1 MILIE
6 NLYIPQREKTFFSE
20 KHMKN
25 CGQFLQTYWSRPGSL
40 DFVNMKWTTVYTCMS
55 GAHARACTSLEKKI
69 FYQSLS
75 TITHQAGALKFHLI
89 KLKM

>member
-40 DFVNMKWTTVYTCMS
+40 DFVNMKWTTVYYMYVRRARTCVHII
-55 GAHARACTSLEKKI
+55 GEKNI
-69 FYQSLS
+69 LS
-75 TITHQAGALKFHLI
+75 ISFD
-89 KLKM
+89 